1 MLVVLDDARVGL
13 VACTPGPWVRLK
25 VRMRSGRLDGVLAGG
40 APPEDSLGLAVRA
53 QLLAG
58 MRTRTDLARGMQRIV
73 DAAGGHRSPVP
84 VCNDRIRAC
93 SGEFAELISRL
104 LGPGPVS
111 AQGVAQAKALVTDAG
126 GPVYHRA
133 SLTDLRSSLRSAMDA
148 L

>member
-1 MLVVLDDARVGL
+1 MLVVLEDERAGL
-13 VACTPGPWVRLK
+13 VACTPSPWDRLK
-25 VRMRSGRLDGVLAGG
+25 ARMRASRLDCVLAAGT
-40 APPEDSLGLAVRA
+40 PPEDSLGLAVRA
-53 QLLAG
+53 ELLAG
-58 MRTRTDLARGMQRIV
+58 MRARTDLARGMQRIM

-104 LGPGPVS
+104 RGPGPVS
-111 AQGVAQAKALVTDAG
+111 AQGVAQARALVTDAG

-133 SLTDLRSSLRSAMDA
+133 SQTDLRSSLRAAMDA